1 MEKFLQSNNK
11 NNSFISH
18 SRNHLIYDELN
29 YDKNLIQT
37 KHNQLFSIMKRFS
50 KTERLFFVYD
60 YGGIGGR
67 TTHSKIHIPKDVD
80 QDVICNIKDRSSLS
94 FGGKVLVLGRYFRQ
108 ILLVILNGIGDSLRD
123 IINNTYP
130 SLLENIRN
138 TFFQHRT
145 ILASTNDIVYEF
157 NEYIISDDEHT
168 HEFLNTIVAS
178 RLPNY
183 KLKLKIGLPIM
194 LLINKDQSSGLF
206 NDTRLIV
213 IQLGNHVL
221 EAKVIFGNN
230 IGQKVFIPRLTLIP
244 TNIRIPFQFHCKCF
258 LCIDNKE
265 KSMTISQKC

>member
-1 MEKFLQSNNK
+1 MKDLVLIDKVLKNNIIIEMEKFLQSNNK
-11 NNSFISH
+11 
-18 SRNHLIYDELN
+18 R
-29 YDKNLIQT
+29 
-37 KHNQLFSIMKRFS
+37 
-50 KTERLFFVYD
+50 
-60 YGGIGGR
+60 
-67 TTHSKIHIPKDVD
+67 
-80 QDVICNIKDRSSLS
+80 
-94 FGGKVLVLGRYFRQ
+94 
-108 ILLVILNGIGDSLRD
+108 DSLRD

-244 TNIRIPFQFHCKCF
+244 TNIRIPFQFHCK
-258 LCIDNKE
+258 
-265 KSMTISQKC
+265 